1 MLGINFYLE
10 YPNKTEKHKGTRK
23 EPGNHRGTVI
33 AVMTKHERG
42 HWSNFP
48 DWHNYSSRGPSADA
62 IGALFD
68 EPDSPVCST
77 GVCPE
82 YLDEKCKRISEKMA
96 REIHPQLF
104 ERLDYDPE

>member
-23 EPGNHRGTVI
+23 SPGNHRGTVI

-42 HWSNFP
+42 RWSNFP
-48 DWHNYSSRGPSADA
+48 DWHYNGQDHMADA
-62 IGALFD
+62 MGALFD
-68 EPDSPVCST
+68 EPNSPVCST
-77 GVCPE
+77 GVSPG

-104 ERLDYDPE
+104 VRLDQD